1 MRAPLVWSGVLAAA
15 LLGACGDKPQTLE
28 AGKKKPDTLA
38 FQGQGDAY
46 KAAGWTNGDK
56 LTWEA
61 QLKARNQGQN
71 EYSRTA
77 GN

>member
-1 MRAPLVWSGVLAAA
+1 MRVALVFGGVLAAA
-15 LLGACGDKPQTLE
+15 LLGACGDKPQALE
-28 AGKKKPDTLA
+28 AGKKKPDTQA
-38 FQGQGDAY
+38 YQGQGDAY

-61 QLKARNQGQN
+61 QIKARNLGQN

>member
-1 MRAPLVWSGVLAAA
+1 VKRVLSLGSLAIVA
-15 LLGACGDKPQTLE
+15 LLAACGDKPQAID
-28 AGKKKPDTLA
+28 AGKKKPDTQA
-38 FQGQGDAY
+38 FQGQDGAY

-56 LTWEA
+56 VSWEA
-61 QLKARNQGQN
+61 QLKARSQGQN

>member
-1 MRAPLVWSGVLAAA
+1 VKTALTMGSLAIVA
-15 LLGACGDKPQTLE
+15 LLTACGEKPQAID
-28 AGKKKPDTLA
+28 AGKKKPDTQA

-56 LTWEA
+56 ASWDA
-61 QLKARNQGQN
+61 QLKMRSQGQN
-71 EYSRTA
+71 EYSRTT